1 MDELGLFTAAL
12 GLSRPW
18 RVSRS
23 EFDPEQA
30 QLDLYL
36 DFERGARFGCPAKD
50 CAHDACEVHDTTDKT
65 WRHLYFFGA
74 QGVPAC
80 PGTAGALP
88 RAWRAAGQRAVGAP
102 RVGVH
107 AAVRGARAQLRCGD
121 ADGEGRGD
129 DP

>member
-1 MDELGLFTAAL
+1 MYGRAGVFTAAL

-50 CAHDACEVHDTTDKT
+50 CAHDACEVHDTTDRT
-65 WRHLYFFGA
+65 WRHLDFFGA
-74 QGVPAC
+74 QGVLAC
-80 PGTAGALP
+80 PGTAGALL
-88 RAWRAAGQRAVGAP
+88 RARGAAGQCALGAP
-102 RVGVH
+102 GVGVH
-107 AAVRGARAQLRCGD
+107 AAVRGAGAQLRCGD
-121 ADGEGRGD
+121 ADGQRSRR
-129 DP
+129 